1 MTQVTLIC
9 VGSLKESYWQQAL
22 AEYEKRLAGFC
33 RFRIEELKEERIA
46 DEHNAA
52 EVAQVLRTEG
62 ERILSRIPPQSF
74 RIALCVEGKTYDSP
88 ALAALLQKAE
98 DTCGKITLCIGSS
111 HGLSPE
117 VKAACDCRLSLSA
130 LTFPH
135 QLTRVLLAEV
145 LYRCFAINAGRNYHK

>member
-52 EVAQVLRTEG
+52 EVAQALRTEG

-74 RIALCVEGKTYDSP
+74 RIALCVGGKTYASP
-88 ALAALLQKAE
+88 
-98 DTCGKITLCIGSS
+98 
-111 HGLSPE
+111 GLSPE